1 MTIGSIRICAT
12 YVMAQRVTI
21 AKEITVKIILDILV
35 LSDALSKV
43 AEMLRL

>member
-21 AKEITVKIILDILV
+21 AKEIMVKIILVILV
-35 LSDALSKV
+35 LSDVLLKV
-43 AEMLRL
+43 VEMLRL